1 MPFFKKHYKLL
12 LIDEDEKDFIKMKE
26 YLNQLPFRHNI
37 DWVSSYENG
46 LDEINKDLHDIY
58 LVDYEI
64 ESEKGIEL
72 IKEACENGCKKPII
86 LLTEETNK
94 AVDIKALKAG
104 AADYFSKQNLNLE
117 NLEGT
122 LRRAIQRYEYN
133 LIYKDQLAIF
143 KSYFNQSFAPLFIV
157 DENFVLMDANQS
169 FHNHFSEEET
179 HQSLEKI
186 FYKKEEFTELK
197 EKALSE
203 KYIENN
209 LSTLIDV
216 KGRERIVLI
225 SISPV
230 FDKKKLLHGYQGIIN
245 DITQVHKAE
254 KELAL
259 AQQVNM
265 TNRMAR
271 IMAHEVRNP
280 LTNISLAAD
289 QLLDE
294 LPPDS
299 DEVEYVEIIKR
310 NSERINKLIGDLL
323 NTTRKS
329 EIKLEPT
336 YIEDTIEYALS
347 LIEDRI
353 VLKDIE
359 LFLSIDKKKKT
370 KLDIDAE
377 KITMVLINI
386 FTNAIEAMDAV
397 DNKKLNIE
405 CYSNKDYFSI
415 KISDSGIGMNEETKE
430 NLFEPFYT
438 KRSGGMGL
446 GMTTVKNIIAMHDAK
461 IYVESELGK
470 GSNFIIQFNKKQ
482 KP

>member
-12 LIDEDEKDFIKMKE
+12 LVDEDEKDFINMKE
-26 YLNQLPFRHNI
+26 YLNQLPFNHDI
-37 DWVSSYENG
+37 DWISSYECG
-46 LDEINKDLHDIY
+46 LEEINKDVHDIY

-64 ESEKGIEL
+64 ESERGIEL
-72 IKEACENGCKKPII
+72 IKAACEYGCKKPII

-94 AVDIKALKAG
+94 DIDIKALKVG
-104 AADYFSKQNLNLE
+104 AADYFSKKNLTLE
-117 NLEGT
+117 NIEGT

-157 DENFVLMDANQS
+157 DENFELVDVNQAFRDHFTEKKATANL
-169 FHNHFSEEET
+169 H
-179 HQSLEKI
+179 KI
-186 FYKKEEFTELK
+186 FLKKDDFIKLK

-203 KYIENN
+203 KYIENS
-209 LSTLIDV
+209 LETLVDING
-216 KGRERIVLI
+216 KERIVLI

-230 FDKKKLLHGYQGIIN
+230 YNKRNLLHSYQGIIN

-254 KELAL
+254 KKLAL
-259 AQQVNM
+259 AEQVNM

-289 QLLDE
+289 QLMDE
-294 LPPDS
+294 LPSDS
-299 DEVEYVEIIKR
+299 EEIEYVQIIKR

-329 EIKLEPT
+329 EIKLEST
-336 YIEDTIEYALS
+336 YIEETIEYALS

-353 VLKDIE
+353 VLKDID
-359 LFLSIDKKKKT
+359 LSIDMDKQNKT
-370 KLDIDAE
+370 KLEIDAE

-386 FTNAIEAMDAV
+386 FTNAIEAMDTV
-397 DNKKLNIE
+397 DNKKLSVE
-405 CYSNKDYFSI
+405 CYSNKDFFSI
-415 KISDSGIGMNEETKE
+415 KISDSGVGMDEETKK
-430 NLFEPFYT
+430 NLFEPFFT

-446 GMTTVKNIIAMHDAK
+446 GMTAVKNIITMHNAK
-461 IYVESELGK
+461 IFVESELNQ
-470 GSNFIIQFNKKQ
+470 GSSFNIQFNKSSS
-482 KP
+482 